1 MKQIRRHQVVV
12 SIFLTLLFSVYALGC
27 QAYRWRKATA
37 DKMVQLT
44 GKPLDI
50 YLVDYSMPKPRT
62 WVMSADSMNQRQL
75 SGYIGV
81 LSKEESKTIRTIE
94 GKKAE
99 RLSQYHIIMSLKKDY
114 AKTLPD
120 SAYAMIAMDQVEK
133 IEIYES
139 DPAGSVV
146 RTVLLVAGIIAG
158 VWLTL
163 IIIFLITKGESCPFI
178 YAENPG
184 GRVFEGE
191 IYSGATYPQLE
202 RHDWLPL
209 PHLKPTG
216 ETYRIAIANEVKE
229 AQHTNLLELVA
240 VDHPL
245 RAIVLFD
252 KYGRLHTM
260 PDLQAPL
267 GAVAADGQDIR
278 EQILREDSLR
288 YLGPPDNNTPDASET
303 LILQFRRPPG
313 AREAKLVINAKN
325 SMWMDYAHRLMV
337 DEFGEYAGKIREN
350 FLKKSAGE
358 LQNWMLRQNLPLTVW
373 LETAPG
379 QWERADHFNLAGP
392 MALKRDVLTLDLSK
406 VKGEQIRVKLST
418 GFKFWEIDY
427 VGMDFTPDQA
437 VQVQTLAP
445 VSAVDRTGA
454 DLTAAL
460 RADDALYYDQ
470 PNVGDEA
477 VVTFPAPPLQ
487 PGLKR
492 SVLLHSKGHYQIL
505 REPAPGK
512 PSPRYLKQ
520 FARKNA
526 FPVFAREQWRATMRS
541 ENLVFKHK
549 P

>member
-1 MKQIRRHQVVV
+1 MKQIRQFKAVT
-12 SIFLTLLFSVYALGC
+12 SIFLAVLFLIYAVGC
-27 QAYRWRKATA
+27 QVYRWTPISKEEI
-37 DKMVQLT
+37 KLPNE
-44 GKPLDI
+44 KPLDI
-50 YLVDYSMPKPRT
+50 YLVEQSRPAPRT
-62 WVMSADSMNQRQL
+62 WTMYVDSINRNSL
-75 SGYIGV
+75 SGAIRL
-81 LSKEESKTIRTIE
+81 LSKEQSRTIRKRSGPVNEWNNWRHVIIE
-94 GKKAE
+94 
-99 RLSQYHIIMSLKKDY
+99 LKKDY
-114 AKTLPD
+114 AKNLPD
-120 SAYAMIAMDQVEK
+120 SAFIVLPMDQVGK
-133 IEIYES
+133 IEIHEYDRFGS
-139 DPAGSVV
+139 ITGSV
-146 RTVLLVAGIIAG
+146 LVAAGGFFTMLVVIA
-158 VWLTL
+158 LTN
-163 IIIFLITKGESCPFI
+163 KGQSCPFI

-202 RHDWLPL
+202 RHDWLSL

-278 EQILREDSLR
+278 EQILWEDSLR

-303 LILQFRRPPG
+303 LTLQFRRPPG

-325 SMWMDYAHRLMV
+325 SMWLDHAHGLMV
-337 DEFGEYAGKIREN
+337 DGFGEYGGKVREN

-358 LQNWMLRQNLPLTVW
+358 LQNWMLRQNIPLTVW